1 MSFIFNP
8 HHGLIVVG
16 AELHGPSGSI
26 VLRLALDTGAST
38 TMISIAPLVTAGYDP
53 ALAGERVQ
61 VTTAAGVEFVPRLEV
76 ERLSSLGCDRADLA
90 ILGHTLP
97 PSAGID
103 GLLGLDFLRGQ
114 QLNID
119 FREGAITLQ

>member
-1 MSFIFNP
+1 MFNP

-26 VLRLALDTGAST
+26 ILRLALDTGAST
-38 TMISIAPLVTAGYDP
+38 TMVSIAPLVAAGHDP

-61 VTTAAGVEFVPRLEV
+61 VTTAAGVEFVPRLEIA
-76 ERLSSLGCDRADLA
+76 RLNSLGCDRADLA

-97 PSAGID
+97 PSAGVD

-114 QLNID
+114 ELNID
-119 FREGAITLQ
+119 FRKGTVTLQ

>member
-1 MSFIFNP
+1 MFNP

-26 VLRLALDTGAST
+26 ILRLALDTGAST
-38 TMISIAPLVTAGYDP
+38 TMVSIAPLVAAGHDP

-61 VTTAAGVEFVPRLEV
+61 VTTAAGVEFVPRLEIA
-76 ERLSSLGCDRADLA
+76 RLNSLGCDRADLA

-97 PSAGID
+97 PSAGVD

-114 QLNID
+114 ELNID
-119 FREGAITLQ
+119 VRKGTVTLQ

>member
-1 MSFIFNP
+1 LFNP

-26 VLRLALDTGAST
+26 ILRLALDTGAST
-38 TMISIAPLVTAGYDP
+38 TMVSIAPLVAAGHDP

-61 VTTAAGVEFVPRLEV
+61 VTTAAGVEFVPRLEIA
-76 ERLSSLGCDRADLA
+76 RLNSLGCDRADLA

-97 PSAGID
+97 PSAGVD

-114 QLNID
+114 ELNID
-119 FREGAITLQ
+119 FRKGTVTLQ

>member
-1 MSFIFNP
+1 VSFTFNP

-16 AELHGPSGSI
+16 AELHGPSASI

-38 TMISIAPLVTAGYDP
+38 TMISSAPLVTAGYDP

-61 VTTAAGVEFVPRLEV
+61 VTTAAGVEFLPRV
-76 ERLSSLGCDRADLA
+76 KIERLSSLGSDRADLA

-114 QLNID
+114 QLSVD
-119 FREGAITLQ
+119 FREGVITLQ

>member
-1 MSFIFNP
+1 VRFMFNP

-26 VLRLALDTGAST
+26 ILRLALDTGAST
-38 TMISIAPLVTAGYDP
+38 TMVSIAPLVAAGHDP

-61 VTTAAGVEFVPRLEV
+61 VTTAAGVEFVPRLEIA
-76 ERLSSLGCDRADLA
+76 RLNSLGCDRADLA

-97 PSAGID
+97 PSAGVD

-114 QLNID
+114 ELNID
-119 FREGAITLQ
+119 FRKGTVTLQ

>member
-1 MSFIFNP
+1 MSFLFNP

-16 AELHGPSGSI
+16 AELYGPSRSI

-38 TMISIAPLVTAGYDP
+38 TMISIAPLATAGYDP
-53 ALAGERVQ
+53 ALVGERVQ
-61 VTTAAGVEFVPRLEV
+61 VTTAAGSEFLPRLTI

-97 PSAGID
+97 PSTGVD

-114 QLNID
+114 HLSID

>member
-1 MSFIFNP
+1 MSFTFNP

-16 AELHGPSGSI
+16 AELHGPSRSI

-38 TMISIAPLVTAGYDP
+38 TMVSVAPLVTAGYDP

-61 VTTAAGVEFVPRLEV
+61 VTTAAGVEFVPRLTI
-76 ERLSSLGCDRADLA
+76 ERLSSLGCDRADLG
-90 ILGHTLP
+90 ILAHTLP
-97 PSAGID
+97 PSAGVD

-114 QLNID
+114 QLSID
-119 FREGAITLQ
+119 FREGAITTQ